1 VELQV
6 DDYKLAKWEA

>member
-6 DDYKLAKWEA
+6 DMTT